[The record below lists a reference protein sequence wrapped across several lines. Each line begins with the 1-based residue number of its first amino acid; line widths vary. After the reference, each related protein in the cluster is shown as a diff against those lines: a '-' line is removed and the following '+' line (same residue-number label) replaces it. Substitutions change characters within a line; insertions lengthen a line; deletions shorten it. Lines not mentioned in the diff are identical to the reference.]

1 MNTRLVIA
9 ALVVGAVAFACAARP
24 SRSESAALA
33 TASTRP
39 ATPTKRHGRKAAE
52 VKLASNFGV
61 QVDHHAAHFALD
73 VTNAGTSG
81 VEITF
86 PSGQAYDFVVLD
98 SVGRQVW
105 HWAEGRMFTQAL
117 QNKLLSS
124 GDTMRIAEDWNA
136 AAAKGH
142 YTAVARLRSSNF
154 PLEQRVD
161 FVVQ

>member
-1 MNTRLVIA
+1 MNTRLVIS

-24 SRSESAALA
+24 SRSESSALA

-39 ATPTKRHGRKAAE
+39 AARHGHRADD
-52 VKLASNFGV
+52 VRLASNFGV
-61 QVDHHAAHFALD
+61 RVQNHRLRFALD
-73 VTNAGTSG
+73 VMNSGRSG

-98 SVGRQVW
+98 SVGREVW

-117 QNKLLSS
+117 QNKVLSS
-124 GDTMRIAEDWNA
+124 GDTLRIAESWDA
-136 AAAKGH
+136 PAMRGR
-142 YTAVARLRSSNF
+142 YTAVAKLRSSNY

-161 FVVQ
+161 FVMQ

>member
-24 SRSESAALA
+24 SRSESSALA
-33 TASTRP
+33 TAGTRQ
-39 ATPTKRHGRKAAE
+39 TTRHARKAAA

-61 QVDHHAAHFALD
+61 RVDHHAAHFALD
-73 VTNAGTSG
+73 VTNAGSNG

-136 AAAKGH
+136 PAVKGR
-142 YTAVARLRSSNF
+142 YTAVAKLRSSNY
-154 PLEQRVD
+154 PLEQRVE
-161 FVVQ
+161 FVLQ

>member
-24 SRSESAALA
+24 SRSESSALA
-33 TASTRP
+33 TASTRSV
-39 ATPTKRHGRKAAE
+39 KRHAQKADD
-52 VKLASNFGV
+52 VRLASNFGV
-61 QVDHHAAHFALD
+61 RVEQHSLRFALD
-73 VTNAGTSG
+73 VVNPGRKG
-81 VEITF
+81 IEITF

-98 SVGRQVW
+98 SVGREVW

-117 QNKLLSS
+117 QNKVLSS
-124 GDTMRIAEDWNA
+124 GDTLRIAESWNA
-136 AAAKGH
+136 PAMKGR
-142 YTAVARLRSSNF
+142 YTAVAKLRSSNY

>member
-24 SRSESAALA
+24 SRSESSALA
-33 TASTRP
+33 TAGTRP
-39 ATPTKRHGRKAAE
+39 TTRHGRNTAQI
-52 VKLASNFGV
+52 KLASNFGV
-61 QVDHHAAHFALD
+61 HVDHHAAHFALD
-73 VTNAGTSG
+73 VTNAGASG

-98 SVGRQVW
+98 SVGREVW

-124 GDTMRIAEDWNA
+124 GDTMRIAEEWDA
-136 AAAKGH
+136 RTAKGR
-142 YTAVARLRSSNF
+142 YTAVAKLRSSNF

-161 FVVQ
+161 FVLQ

>member
-24 SRSESAALA
+24 SRSESSALA
-33 TASTRP
+33 TAAHT
-39 ATPTKRHGRKAAE
+39 TTRHGHKAAA
-52 VKLASNFGV
+52 VKLASNFAV
-61 QVDHHAAHFALD
+61 RIDKHHAAHLALD

-124 GDTMRIAEDWNA
+124 GDTMRIAEEWNA
-136 AAAKGH
+136 PAAKGR
-142 YTAVARLRSSNF
+142 YTAVAKLRSSNY
-154 PLEQRVD
+154 PLEQRVE
-161 FVVQ
+161 FVLQ